1 MLDSM
6 HRFFLLIVTLHSA
19 HEQITVSK
27 LFVS

>member
-6 HRFFLLIVTLHSA
+6 RRFFLLIVTLHSV
-19 HEQITVSK
+19 HERTTVSK